1 MKTADEAQ
9 KTVIDLS
16 EMRCHIAVNLCQSL
30 LNSFTLQSK
39 MAPLSLNIFVFNLE
53 RKKTKRQKITFFPFI
68 QQTFSRISITNK
80 TSVRSIPLR
89 ILSFQFCVPKNVG
102 LAKQAGLERDSQ
114 DCRHNQV
121 WNYMIRESY
130 PWR

>member
-1 MKTADEAQ
+1 MSHSSQLVSKSPEQLHTAIQNGSTLSQHICIQPGEKKDE
-9 KTVIDLS
+9 TS
-16 EMRCHIAVNLCQSL
+16 ENY
-30 LNSFTLQSK
+30 F
-39 MAPLSLNIFVFNLE
+39 
-53 RKKTKRQKITFFPFI
+53 FFPFI

-80 TSVRSIPLR
+80 TSVRSIPVR